1 MRKILSYLLF
11 GFVILLIGGAIAFKV
26 FQPITVLPRIRLA
39 PGYALFNQFGQRLT
53 NEDLRGKLVLYN
65 FTYTRCPEPC
75 FDQNA
80 TIKEVQSRLAE
91 ANLGDIEVAYVTVS
105 FDPDHDSPEILKAY
119 ADTLGAD
126 PENWFFATTS
136 NKALLKTIIGT
147 GFEAYYEPKDDG
159 TFTFDPV
166 FVLVDGWGIIRGE
179 YRYQTEV
186 SFADRILRNLN
197 TLGEE
202 IRNSVGSAKLA
213 YEAAHLFL
221 CYSY

>member
-1 MRKILSYLLF
+1 MKKVLLYVLS
-11 GFVILLIGGAIAFKV
+11 GFAILLIGGAIAFKV
-26 FQPITVLPRIRLA
+26 FQPIKVLPRLRLA

-75 FDQNA
+75 YDQNA
-80 TIKEVQSRLAE
+80 TIKEVQSRLDE
-91 ANLGDIEVAYVTVS
+91 ANLGEVEIVYVTVS
-105 FDPDHDSPEILKAY
+105 FDPDFDSPEVLKAY
-119 ADTLGAD
+119 ADSIGANPD
-126 PENWFFATTS
+126 NWVFATTS
-136 NKALLKTIIGT
+136 NKALLKTILGT
-147 GFEAYYEPKDDG
+147 GFEAYYEPNPDG
-159 TFTFDPV
+159 TFAFDPI

-179 YRYQTEV
+179 YRFQTEV
-186 SFADRILRNLN
+186 SYADRILRSLD

>member
-1 MRKILSYLLF
+1 MRKILTYLLF

-75 FDQNA
+75 FEQDA

-91 ANLGDIEVAYVTVS
+91 ANLGDIEVAYVTIS
-105 FDPDHDSPEILKAY
+105 FDPDYDTPEILKAY
-119 ADTLGAD
+119 ADSLNAD
-126 PENWFFATTS
+126 LENWFFATTS

-159 TFTFDPV
+159 TFTFDPL
-166 FVLVDGWGIIRGE
+166 FILVDGWGIIRGE